1 MRIIP
6 IASGK
11 GGVGKSLVSANLGVA
26 FAQNGQRV
34 VLADLDLGA
43 SNLHLVLGH
52 HSPKKGIG
60 SFLSNT
66 KANVFSDVIAETD
79 VRGLRFI
86 PGDNE
91 VPGLANLTAP
101 QRKALVKQFLA
112 LKNDTDILILDLGA
126 GTHQSIL
133 DFFLFSNQG
142 IIVSAP
148 AVTAVL
154 NAYVFLKNTVYRL
167 MFNSFSKGSPAR
179 AYLEQIRKEGGS
191 HGHQKIYIPKMLPHI
206 KNIDPVSHEKFVS
219 RLNQLC
225 PRLIINLVDEPKD
238 ADAAM
243 KIRRSCEEYL
253 DLKIEHL
260 GIIYRDVIQDTALS
274 SRLPVTLYKPQ
285 SILSQ
290 AVYRIADK
298 IMESPEDEYSPDDK
312 QIDDSFQEAGMEAE
326 IDFDSKM
333 EYVEDLLHSG
343 AMNQGDLIET
353 VKSQQFEIAKLR
365 KENSFIKQKLTKAVE
380 QGFIPQ

>member
-26 FAQNGQRV
+26 FAQAGQRV

-52 HSPKKGIG
+52 HAPQKGIG
-60 SFLSNT
+60 TFLNNT
-66 KANVFSDVIAETD
+66 KVNFADVIADTD

-91 VPGLANLTAP
+91 IPGTANLKVS
-101 QRKALVKQFLA
+101 QLKALVKQLLA
-112 LKNDTDILILDLGA
+112 LREETDILILDLGA

-133 DFFLFSNQG
+133 DFFLLSGQG
-142 IIVSAP
+142 IVVSAP

-154 NAYVFLKNTVYRL
+154 NAYVFLKNAVFRL
-167 MFNSFSKGSPAR
+167 MYTSCGKGSKAR
-179 AYLEQIRKEGGS
+179 AYLEKIRKDTA
-191 HGHQKIYIPKMLPHI
+191 GHQKLYIPKILPEI
-206 KNIDPVSHEKFVS
+206 KKVDRASYEKFS
-219 RLNQLC
+219 AHLEKLH
-225 PRLIINLVDEPKD
+225 PRLIMNMVDEPKD
-238 ADAAM
+238 ADVAM

-260 GIIYRDVIQDTALS
+260 GIIYRDSVQDTALS
-274 SRLPVTLYKPQ
+274 SRLPITLYKPQ

-290 AVYRIADK
+290 AIYRIADK
-298 IMESPEDEYSPDDK
+298 ILQAPEDTYTLDDK
-312 QIDDSFQEAGMEAE
+312 EIDESFQEAGLEAE
-326 IDFDSKM
+326 IDFDNKI

-343 AMNQGDLIET
+343 ALSQGDLIET
-353 VKSQQFEIAKLR
+353 VKSQQLEIAKLK
-365 KENSFIKQKLTKAVE
+365 KENSFIKLKLTQAIH
-380 QGFIPQ
+380 QGFKA

>member
-11 GGVGKSLVSANLGVA
+11 GGVGKSLAAANLAVA
-26 FAQNGQRV
+26 FAQAGKRV
-34 VLADLDLGA
+34 ILADLDLGA

-52 HSPKKGIG
+52 HSPQMGIG
-60 SFLSNT
+60 TFLNNT
-66 KANVFSDVIAETD
+66 KSNFNDVIAETD
-79 VRGLRFI
+79 IRGLRFI

-91 VPGLANLTAP
+91 IPGTANLNAF
-101 QRKALVKQFLA
+101 QRKALVKRLLA
-112 LKNDTDILILDLGA
+112 LKDETDILILDLGA

-133 DFFLFSNQG
+133 DFFLLSNQG

-154 NAYVFLKNTVYRL
+154 NAYVFLKNTVFRL
-167 MFNSFSKGSPAR
+167 MFNSCKKGSPAFT
-179 AYLEQIRKEGGS
+179 YLEKLRKDGA
-191 HGHQKIYIPKMLPHI
+191 GHSKLYIPKILPEI
-206 KNIDPVSHEKFVS
+206 KNIDPVSYEKFIG
-219 RLNQLC
+219 RLETLR
-225 PRLIINLVDEPKD
+225 PRLIMNMVDDPKN
-238 ADAAM
+238 ADVAL

-253 DLKIEHL
+253 DLKIEHM

-274 SRLPVTLYKPQ
+274 SRLPIIIYKPQ

-290 AVYRIADK
+290 AIYRIADK
-298 IMESPEDEYSPDDK
+298 ILQSPEDEYTPDDK
-312 QIDDSFQEAGMEAE
+312 QIDESFQEAEMEAE

-343 AMNQGDLIET
+343 AMSHGDLIET
-353 VKSQQFEIAKLR
+353 VKSQQLEISKLK
-365 KENSFIKQKLTKAVE
+365 KENNFIKLKLTKAAQ
-380 QGFIPQ
+380 QGYKV